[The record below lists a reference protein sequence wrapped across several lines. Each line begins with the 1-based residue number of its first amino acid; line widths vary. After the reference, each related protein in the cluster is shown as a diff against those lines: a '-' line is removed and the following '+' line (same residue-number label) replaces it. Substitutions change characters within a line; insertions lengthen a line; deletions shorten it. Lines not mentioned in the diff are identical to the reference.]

1 MISLLLDKK
10 EHFRKE
16 IRRQKNET
24 IFKQKRALYQQPYN
38 QMSSQVILNKIQ
50 KFEYCDELF
59 KQIADMDNP
68 PKIIKDLV
76 QFLSQTQS
84 LETIK
89 EGLRCLNN
97 QLYYFDDFD
106 NQENEIFLL
115 LQKYFQ
121 NDDYILRKRTL
132 MCLGNLLYNCHQF
145 IIPAQNIFFKEEL
158 LHEYS
163 EEYSFVTNFLTQ
175 FGNYSDIIKSI
186 QFLSEIIMINPN
198 DMAFE
203 SVKSIFENCTP
214 LDADEL
220 IEQNF
225 ILPSSRLLIHAKEN
239 KIAYEALLAILN
251 KANDST
257 KIGYYQRGLN
267 QLITYFLDHPLK
279 KEQGFQL
286 MLYFVSKFDDSEE
299 NLVIDSL
306 FSIFEGTKKLHQ
318 LLMQDCNPMKLLII
332 CNSIE
337 NGSMAIFKEFL
348 DLNIISNIFI
358 PYLSFSDD
366 HSSIQIIISA
376 IDSLLQRDEMSG
388 EKFQYV
394 KKAFNN
400 EQFRAALE
408 RNIYNVGDR
417 VETNSKIDSILNILN
432 DFQ

>member
-1 MISLLLDKK
+1 MISLLLEKK

-38 QMSSQVILNKIQ
+38 KMNTQVILNKIQ
-50 KFEYCDELF
+50 KFEYCDELI
-59 KQIADMDNP
+59 KEITDMDNP
-68 PKIIKDLV
+68 PKIIKDLI

-106 NQENEIFLL
+106 NSENECFLL
-115 LQKYFQ
+115 LQKCFQ
-121 NDDYILRKRTL
+121 SDDYLLRKRTL
-132 MCLGNLLYNCHQF
+132 TCLGNLLYECHQF
-145 IIPAQNIFFKEEL
+145 IIPAQNIFFQEQL

-163 EEYSFVTNFLTQ
+163 EEYSFVINILTQ
-175 FGNYSDIIKSI
+175 IGNYSDIIKSI
-186 QFLSEIIMINPN
+186 QFLSEIIMNNPN
-198 DMAFE
+198 DIDFE
-203 SVKSIFENCTP
+203 SVKFIFEKCSP

-220 IEQNF
+220 IDQNF
-225 ILPSSRLLIHAKEN
+225 ILPAVRLLSNAKQNE
-239 KIAYEALLAILN
+239 IAYKALLAILN

-257 KIGYYQRGLN
+257 KIGYYSRGLN
-267 QLITYFLDHPLK
+267 QLITYFLDHPIK
-279 KEQGFQL
+279 KEEGFQL
-286 MLYFVSKFDDSEE
+286 MLYFVSKFDNSEE
-299 NLVIDSL
+299 NQVIDSL
-306 FSIFEGTKKLHQ
+306 FSMFEGTKLFE
-318 LLMQDCNPMKLLII
+318 LLMEDCNPNKLLII

-348 DLNIISNIFI
+348 DLNIISKIFI
-358 PYLSFSDD
+358 PFLSFSED

-394 KKAFNN
+394 KKAFDN
-400 EQFRAALE
+400 EQFRGALE
-408 RNIYNVGDR
+408 RNIYNAGDR
-417 VETNSKIDSILNILN
+417 VETNFKIESILNILN